1 VWEGWFAGRVPAYQC
16 LTVDG
21 LSRFQDEDFE
31 EDEGIYD
38 DLHLE
43 EEEEAF
49 ATAQLIKEPSED
61 LDDILSVSEGELITR
76 FSRAQSN
83 TRLISPP

>member
-1 VWEGWFAGRVPAYQC
+1 VPHPW
-16 LTVDG
+16 TG
-21 LSRFQDEDFE
+21 LVPLPRFQDEDFE

-61 LDDILSVSEGELITR
+61 LDDILSVSEGEIFTT
-76 FSRAQSN
+76 SEYN
-83 TRLISPP
+83 SPG